1 MHFLGTEISEIVVN
15 TLVRG
20 LRKYDIDLKKQQR
33 IPTQYSCILDQRQ
46 VL

>member
-1 MHFLGTEISEIVVN
+1 MHFLGTEISEIIVN

-33 IPTQYSCILDQRQ
+33 IPTQYLCILDQRQ